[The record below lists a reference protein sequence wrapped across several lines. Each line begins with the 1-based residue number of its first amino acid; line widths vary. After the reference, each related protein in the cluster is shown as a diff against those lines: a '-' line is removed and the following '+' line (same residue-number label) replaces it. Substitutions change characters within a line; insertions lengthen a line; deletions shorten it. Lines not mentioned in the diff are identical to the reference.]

1 MPVQKANQVIPL
13 FHIDDDDNNDKD
25 NNNENDN
32 NNRLNSTGSAE

>member
-1 MPVQKANQVIPL
+1 MPVQKTNQVIPL